1 MDQGWLKDVS
11 KKNLNF
17 ILLDEIFN
25 RIKFFFIQLS
35 FIRIIYN
42 LLKQFKIFFFIFYNI
57 INSTMNFDG
66 NFGINNINANLKFNV
81 SFNGNSYINI
91 NVK

>member
-1 MDQGWLKDVS
+1 
-11 KKNLNF
+11 
-17 ILLDEIFN
+17 
-25 RIKFFFIQLS
+25 
-35 FIRIIYN
+35 
-42 LLKQFKIFFFIFYNI
+42 
-57 INSTMNFDG
+57 MNFDG